1 MISCHSNKD
10 YYAIGLGG
18 NFKGKKM
25 AKSTKI
31 EKLETFLW
39 DRWLLLKIHCEDGT
53 VGIGE
58 GGVHGWQRPTKTM
71 IETMEPYLLGKDPH
85 KIEHH
90 YQWLYRSSHF
100 MGSVVQGALSA
111 IDIALWDIKGKRLGV
126 PIYDLMGG
134 KTRDK
139 VRCYMHV
146 SSGENGSAD
155 DLAKDALKAAN
166 MGYTAV
172 RFSPFPDDY
181 YLHKSYSEWANEAV
195 ARVAAV
201 RESVGPDVDICVEIH
216 RQMAPAES
224 IALGR
229 RLEEFNPFFY
239 EDPMLPDS
247 PSVMGD
253 LAQHCNIP
261 IATGERFTTIFE
273 YQQLLESKAAAYVRP
288 DLCLCGGLSGCKK
301 VAAMAE
307 ANHVKVIPHNPL
319 SPISTAACVQLDAA
333 IPNFAL
339 QEFTGEDQPPK
350 SDIFINP
357 LNLVDGYLEV
367 PEGPGLGVEINEDA
381 LSYQE
386 NPKILDTPIGFD
398 GSVQDR

>member
-1 MISCHSNKD
+1 MPNP
-10 YYAIGLGG
+10 
-18 NFKGKKM
+18 
-25 AKSTKI
+25 TRI
-31 EKLETFLW
+31 EKVETFLW
-39 DRWLLLKIHCEDGT
+39 DRWLLIKIHCEDGT

-71 IETMEPYLLGKDPH
+71 VETMEPYLIGKDPH
-85 KIEHH
+85 RIEHH

-100 MGSVVQGALSA
+100 MGAVVQGALSA

-134 KTRDK
+134 KTRDR

-146 SSGENGSAD
+146 DSGEDGTAD
-155 DLAKDALKAAN
+155 DLAKDAAKAVSQ
-166 MGYTAV
+166 GFTAV
-172 RFSPFPDDY
+172 RFTPFPHDY
-181 YLHKSYSEWANEAV
+181 YLHRSYSEWADEAV
-195 ARVAAV
+195 ERVAAV
-201 RESVGPDVDICVEIH
+201 RESVGSDVDICVEIH
-216 RQMAPAES
+216 RQMTPAES

-247 PSVMGD
+247 PAVMGEV
-253 LAQHCNIP
+253 AKKCNIP

-273 YQQLLESKAAAYVRP
+273 YQQLLESNGASYVRP

-307 ANHVKVIPHNPL
+307 AQHVKVIPHNPL
-319 SPISTAACVQLDAA
+319 SPVSTAACVQLDAC

-339 QEFTGEDQPPK
+339 QEYTGESDPPK
-350 SDIFINP
+350 SELLVNP
-357 LNLVDGYLEV
+357 LELRDGYLTV
-367 PEGPGLGVEINEDA
+367 PDGPGLGIELNEVA
-381 LSYQE
+381 LATPE

>member
-1 MISCHSNKD
+1 MPNP
-10 YYAIGLGG
+10 
-18 NFKGKKM
+18 
-25 AKSTKI
+25 TRI

-39 DRWLLLKIHCEDGT
+39 DRWLLIKIHCEDGT

-71 IETMEPYLLGKDPH
+71 VETMEPYLIGKDPH
-85 KIEHH
+85 RIEHH

-100 MGSVVQGALSA
+100 MGAVVQGALSA

-134 KTRDK
+134 KTRDR

-146 SSGENGSAD
+146 DSGEDGTAD
-155 DLAKDALKAAN
+155 DLAKDAAKAVSQ
-166 MGYTAV
+166 GFTAV
-172 RFSPFPDDY
+172 RFTPFPHDY
-181 YLHKSYSEWANEAV
+181 YLHRSYSEWADEAV
-195 ARVAAV
+195 ERVAAV
-201 RESVGPDVDICVEIH
+201 RESVGSDVDICVEIH

-247 PSVMGD
+247 PAVMGEV
-253 LAQHCNIP
+253 AKKCNIP

-273 YQQLLESKAAAYVRP
+273 YQQLLESNGASYVRP

-307 ANHVKVIPHNPL
+307 AQHVKVIPHNPL
-319 SPISTAACVQLDAA
+319 SPVSTAACVQLDAC

-339 QEFTGEDQPPK
+339 QEYTGESDPPK
-350 SDIFINP
+350 SELLVNP
-357 LNLVDGYLEV
+357 LELRDGYLTV
-367 PEGPGLGVEINEDA
+367 PDGPGLGIELNEVA
-381 LSYQE
+381 LATPE